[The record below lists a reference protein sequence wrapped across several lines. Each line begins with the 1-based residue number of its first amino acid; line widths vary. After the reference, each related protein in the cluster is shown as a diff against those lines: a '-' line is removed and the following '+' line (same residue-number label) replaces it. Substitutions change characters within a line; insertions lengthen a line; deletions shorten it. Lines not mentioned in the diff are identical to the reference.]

1 MGCISK
7 KLADR
12 IRNSRS
18 YFRQLTE
25 QASEVADSTR
35 IPKDVKDIKECVDM
49 GFDPV
54 HAAYVSVQNLVSFF
68 AESVSTFDEFEP
80 YYEIAGAAQ
89 EEYMPSGPPMS
100 PLTGSY
106 FTTWA
111 FFDCRFGPDH
121 ETIGTCLFDVS
132 EQLDMDAGTVEIIR
146 RFQESLMG
154 IYAHCGTVDSK
165 CVLRELVTKREFTC
179 HVASDYEG
187 QEGELWYVRLCPPLF
202 DLVEYHVVFT
212 TPYVLL
218 DATETDW
225 AAYLNKSLL
234 EARDSDASSDL
245 HALLK
250 FGKSVNGWN
259 EFVFQAFHHSQGNAI
274 FLAGLPDVKGSLPH
288 ATKEE

>member
-7 KLADR
+7 QLADR
-12 IRNSRS
+12 LRNSRS

-25 QASEVADSTR
+25 RASEIASSIR

-121 ETIGTCLFDVS
+121 ETIGTCLLDVS

-146 RFQESLMG
+146 RFQESRMG
-154 IYAHCGTVDSK
+154 IYAHSGTVDSK
-165 CVLRELVTKREFTC
+165 CVLRELVTKKIGRA
-179 HVASDYEG
+179 HV
-187 QEGELWYVRLCPPLF
+187 
-202 DLVEYHVVFT
+202 
-212 TPYVLL
+212 
-218 DATETDW
+218 
-225 AAYLNKSLL
+225 
-234 EARDSDASSDL
+234 
-245 HALLK
+245 
-250 FGKSVNGWN
+250 
-259 EFVFQAFHHSQGNAI
+259 
-274 FLAGLPDVKGSLPH
+274 
-288 ATKEE
+288 

>member
-1 MGCISK
+1 MGSISMQ
-7 KLADR
+7 LAVR
-12 IRNSRS
+12 LRNSRS

-25 QASEVADSTR
+25 QASDIAGSMR

-80 YYEIAGAAQ
+80 YYEVAGAAQ
-89 EEYMPSGPPMS
+89 EEYMPGGPPMS

-111 FFDCRFGPDH
+111 FFDCRFGPDY
-121 ETIGTCLFDVS
+121 ETIGTCLLDVS
-132 EQLDMDAGTVEIIR
+132 ERLDIDAGTVEIIR
-146 RFQESLMG
+146 RFQGSRMG
-154 IYAHCGTVDSK
+154 IYVHFGTVGSK
-165 CVLRELVTKREFTC
+165 CVLQELVTKREFTC

-187 QEGELWYVRLCPPLF
+187 REGELWYVRLCPPLF

-218 DATETDW
+218 DASEADW
-225 AAYLNKSLL
+225 TAYLNRSLL
-234 EARDSDASSDL
+234 EARDSDVSGDL
-245 HALLK
+245 HSLLK
-250 FGKSVNGWN
+250 YGKSLNGWN
-259 EFVFQAFHHSQGNAI
+259 EFVFQAFHHSLANAI

-288 ATKEE
+288 ATKEQ